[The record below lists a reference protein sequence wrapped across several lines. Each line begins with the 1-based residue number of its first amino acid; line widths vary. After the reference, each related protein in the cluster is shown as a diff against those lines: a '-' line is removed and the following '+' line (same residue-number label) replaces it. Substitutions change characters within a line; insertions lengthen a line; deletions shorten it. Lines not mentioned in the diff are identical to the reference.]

1 MAYIHLKELD
11 QEAINIMESLSIMLA
26 KIQTLYEQS
35 KENEQVND
43 AEGVVVIGMS
53 AQGIE
58 SVANIIHGLLHTYRW
73 LVLSNMYPQSDPP
86 LSKVSLSKVPP
97 RAEELHEL
105 ITKRAA
111 DWLQTIVKE
120 K

>member
-1 MAYIHLKELD
+1 MANNLKELD
-11 QEAINIMESLSIMLA
+11 QEAINIMESLSIMLT

-43 AEGVVVIGMS
+43 AEGIAVIGMS

-73 LVLSNMYPQSDPP
+73 LVLSNIYPQSDPP
-86 LSKVSLSKVPP
+86 LSKVKVPP
-97 RAEELHEL
+97 RAEELHKH
-105 ITKRAA
+105 ITKRAT
-111 DWLQTIVKE
+111 DWLQTIIKE
-120 K
+120 N